1 MVSLECGQGGV
12 LLEAL
17 AEPDSALVS
26 DLVLVETAKRSKV
39 DGSKTL
45 EK

>member
-1 MVSLECGQGGV
+1 MRGQAGV

-17 AEPDSALVS
+17 AKPDGALGS
-26 DLVLVETAKRSKV
+26 DLVVKQTAKRRKV